1 MSTNDC
7 AILSWNVRGLNS
19 TARQQVVRNLVMDIN
34 CSCVCLQE
42 TKLEFFDQAIV
53 NRVLGP
59 SFADNFCFPPA
70 TGTRGGILLAV
81 SDSKYSIESVQTGVY
96 SITANLKEKEDGSAW
111 SITGVYG
118 PQPYNEK
125 RDFLEELKQ
134 TKNTVNQKWM
144 ILGDFNLIV
153 QDSDKNNSNLNRG
166 MMQSFRAALNTLEV
180 IEIKL
185 NGRRY
190 T

>member
-1 MSTNDC
+1 M
-7 AILSWNVRGLNS
+7 
-19 TARQQVVRNLVMDIN
+19 
-34 CSCVCLQE
+34 
-42 TKLEFFDQAIV
+42 
-53 NRVLGP
+53 
-59 SFADNFCFPPA
+59 
-70 TGTRGGILLAV
+70 

-96 SITANLKEKEDGSAW
+96 SITANLKEKEDVLAW

-144 ILGDFNLIV
+144 ILDDFNLIV